1 MRTSRWLLAAVM
13 ITAFSCPALA
23 ASATGWDGTWSGAW
37 GGKPS
42 EATSI
47 TIAGKQVV
55 SYQYKGESHPV
66 ATSNVTPTKI
76 TYEDQG
82 NTVTLTKKSETTASA
97 ALHSQQG
104 DATAELT
111 RK

>member
-66 ATSNVTPTKI
+66 ATSNVSYSISPSARI
-76 TYEDQG
+76 TRRR
-82 NTVTLTKKSETTASA
+82 SASRSTASP
-97 ALHSQQG
+97 SR
-104 DATAELT
+104 TCVF
-111 RK
+111 R